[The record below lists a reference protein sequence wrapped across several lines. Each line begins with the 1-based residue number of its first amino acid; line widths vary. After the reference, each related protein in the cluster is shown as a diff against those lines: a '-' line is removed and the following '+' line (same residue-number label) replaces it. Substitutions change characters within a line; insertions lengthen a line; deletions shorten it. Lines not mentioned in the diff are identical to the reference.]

1 MLAAA
6 ILWSEM
12 DAVQTRMRF
21 LNRLRQF
28 VLFHLGSDAE
38 VTVSPT
44 AEGLEIKVQHQ
55 RVTPML
61 LQFSS
66 REIGSLLE
74 DHSGFEDRLLS
85 YLTRHRRS

>member
-1 MLAAA
+1 M

-12 DAVQTRMRF
+12 DAGQTRGRF

-38 VTVSPT
+38 VSISST

-55 RVTPML
+55 RVAPML

-66 REIGSLLE
+66 KEISCLVK

>member
-1 MLAAA
+1 
-6 ILWSEM
+6 M
-12 DAVQTRMRF
+12 DAGQTRGRF

-38 VTVSPT
+38 VSISTT
-44 AEGLEIKVQHQ
+44 AEGLEIKVRHQ
-55 RVTPML
+55 RVAPML

-66 REIGSLLE
+66 LEISSLVE

-85 YLTRHRRS
+85 YLNRHRRS